1 MGDTSRAALRV
12 WLIAFVGVLCVM
24 ALEGAGRVV
33 LTAQNEVATPVLRS
47 VNDDAGD
54 HLATTTYDGPM
65 VRRRT
70 AIGVR
75 PVAGADRDLIGRQL
89 RAAAAQEKLGPLSEA
104 TFAVF
109 SAELLRYLVPE
120 IVVVLPEGA
129 TLEDAE
135 ILMKDHSYPT
145 VAFYLAESV
154 VVHDLTFAVISN
166 GVPAGEVRD
175 GVDREGVLS
184 DSLGHYTVD
193 AQNAGLT
200 VKYFGALLSDGQILA
215 VRESMARSAKVAV
228 DRVLVEPTRSG
239 GGVDLR
245 KELGPADLVH
255 LHE

>member
-1 MGDTSRAALRV
+1 V
-12 WLIAFVGVLCVM
+12 WLIAFVGVLCVT
-24 ALEGAGRVV
+24 ALAGPGRVV
-33 LTAQNEVATPVLRS
+33 LTAQKEVAAPVLRS
-47 VNDDAGD
+47 VIDDAGD
-54 HLATTTYDGPM
+54 QLATTTYDGPM

-70 AIGVR
+70 AIGIR
-75 PVAGADRDLIGRQL
+75 PVAGADRSLIGRQL
-89 RAAAAQEKLGPLSEA
+89 QAAAAQEKVGPLSDA

-135 ILMKDHSYPT
+135 ILMKDHRYPT

-154 VVHDLTFAVISN
+154 VVHDMTFAVIPD

-175 GVDREGVLS
+175 RADREGVLS
-184 DSLGHYTVD
+184 DSLGHYTAD

-200 VKYFGALLSDGQILA
+200 VRYFGALLSDGQILA
-215 VRESMARSAKVAV
+215 VRESMARSAQVAV
-228 DRVLVEPTRSG
+228 DRVLVEPTTSG
-239 GGVDLR
+239 GGVDLTR
-245 KELGPADLVH
+245 ELGPADLVH